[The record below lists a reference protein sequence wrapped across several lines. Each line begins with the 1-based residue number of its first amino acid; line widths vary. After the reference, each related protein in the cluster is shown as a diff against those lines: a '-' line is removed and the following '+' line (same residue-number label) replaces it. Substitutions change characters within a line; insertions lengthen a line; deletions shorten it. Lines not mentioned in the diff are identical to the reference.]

1 MLCAV
6 PEGIS
11 KAGVILED
19 KKNKLPWFKS
29 HKLLFFSATK
39 SQFNLLNKGQIY
51 SHLLKVSVNSE

>member
-29 HKLLFFSATK
+29 LKLLFF
-39 SQFNLLNKGQIY
+39 FGY
-51 SHLLKVSVNSE
+51 KVTIQLIK